1 MSGMFM
7 LLAATIHPAVWLV
20 PVALVIIAVV
30 LAMSWYRIVPANFA
44 HVVVRHNCTKVYS
57 PHAEQSTVNRAAYF
71 RIPKWI
77 PYFGCRVHMMPLS
90 MLEINVTDF
99 LAFDRDRVRFEC
111 DIVAY
116 MVVNDALMAAKRFP
130 FGINELKDQVFKIIK
145 ATARDTTTKLTIRE
159 IINDRPAIA
168 RRVHEYLS
176 PEVLKWGMSLQA
188 LELVNL
194 QDPKDR
200 SATAIHDIS
209 SIAEVQIN
217 SESRQKNAEQIK
229 QARLKEAEAEQAATT
244 RELER
249 DEMIGVRTQKR
260 DQEIRR
266 EQQAAEEEKMKV
278 VRIEKVRHAEIERD
292 AAIETAEGEKQSVIR
307 RRTGEAEGVRAVGY
321 AEADAKSKLAD
332 ALKKINEAALDVR
345 RIEKDEKIG
354 VTAAQALQKADI
366 KFINAGK
373 PNSLLDLFT
382 PSGGASI
389 GGMLAGIEA
398 TNPGGY
404 AEILNFISK
413 RVGKGDGKARTEEPA
428 KPAE

>member
-1 MSGMFM
+1 MEHSF
-7 LLAATIHPAVWLV
+7 
-20 PVALVIIAVV
+20 VV
-30 LAMSWYRIVPANFA
+30 LASSMTSVWWVLVVLAVIAVLLAISWYRVVPANFA
-44 HVVVRHNCTKVYS
+44 HVVVRRGGVHVYS
-57 PHAEQSTVNRAAYF
+57 SVPGQSTTGKAAYF
-71 RIPKWI
+71 QIPKSI
-77 PYFGCRVHMMPLS
+77 PFFGVRVHAMPLS
-90 MLEINVTDF
+90 MLEINVADF

-116 MVVNDALMAAKRFP
+116 MVVEDPLKAAKRFP
-130 FGINELKDQVFKIIK
+130 FGVNELKDQVFKIIK
-145 ATARDTTTKLTIRE
+145 ATTRDTTTKLTIRE

-168 RRVHEYLS
+168 HRVNEYLE
-176 PEVLKWGMSLQA
+176 PEVVKWGMQLQA

-194 QDPKDR
+194 QDPKDG
-200 SATAIHDIS
+200 SSTAIHDIS

-217 SESRQKNAEQIK
+217 SEARQKNAEQVK
-229 QARLKEAEAEQAATT
+229 QARLKEAEAEQAAAT

-249 DEMIGVRTQKR
+249 DEMVGIRAQRR
-260 DQEIRR
+260 DQLIAKEQR
-266 EQQAAEEEKMKV
+266 EAQEQKMQV
-278 VRIEKVRHAEIERD
+278 MRVEQVRQAEIGRD
-292 AAIETAEGEKQSVIR
+292 AAIEQAEGDKQAVIR

-354 VTAAQALQKADI
+354 VTAAEALKHAEI

-389 GGMLAGIEA
+389 GGMLSGLQA
-398 TNPGGY
+398 TNPEAYG
-404 AEILNFISK
+404 EIMSFIGE
-413 RVGKGDGKARTEEPA
+413 RTGRGKGKTSREDDTPKKTR
-428 KPAE
+428 